1 MIVSVADRH
10 REAVIKACPRRGK
23 TVLSLEALS
32 KPFNLPEITDEPPSL
47 MTPDKY
53 CMLECGHW
61 EFTDQPMSMIEDRLN
76 EAMDPILRYLEIQAE

>member
-1 MIVSVADRH
+1 MADRH
-10 REAVIKACPRRGK
+10 REAVIKACPRMGK

-32 KPFNLPEITDEPPSL
+32 KPFNLPEITDEPPGL
-47 MTPDKY
+47 MPLDKY

-61 EFTDQPMSMIEDRLN
+61 EFTDQAMSMIEDRLN